1 MNLENFL
8 QVAKEASLIGGLV
21 LKEYFRKLLS
31 NQVYFKGEKDVV
43 SEADKKAEERIRD
56 YILKHFPHHSVVGEE
71 DGGSTFG
78 EAVWYIDPLDGTK
91 NFLCGFPIFGVSVGL
106 ALEGKPVVGAVYLPY
121 FNSLYYAGEGTWCL
135 QGWKKD
141 PGKHKRRTAKD
152 VRLLWFSLKGKKGL
166 EPLLGRFLE
175 RFLKRWGL

>member
-1 MNLENFL
+1 MWDANLSGLERSSKRLPTLMNLENFL

-71 DGGSTFG
+71 NGGSTFG

-91 NFLCGFPIFGVSVGL
+91 NFLCGF
-106 ALEGKPVVGAVYLPY
+106 
-121 FNSLYYAGEGTWCL
+121 L
-135 QGWKKD
+135 QRWKKD
-141 PGKHKRRTAKD
+141 PGEHKGRTAKD
-152 VRLLWFSLKGKKGL
+152 VRLLWFSLKGKKEL
-166 EPLLGRFLE
+166 EPLLG
-175 RFLKRWGL
+175 GL

>member
-56 YILKHFPHHSVVGEE
+56 YILKHFPI
-71 DGGSTFG
+71 T
-78 EAVWYIDPLDGTK
+78 
-91 NFLCGFPIFGVSVGL
+91 
-106 ALEGKPVVGAVYLPY
+106 
-121 FNSLYYAGEGTWCL
+121 
-135 QGWKKD
+135 
-141 PGKHKRRTAKD
+141 
-152 VRLLWFSLKGKKGL
+152 
-166 EPLLGRFLE
+166 
-175 RFLKRWGL
+175 RW